1 MVEGRAMEPTFVYG
15 PEGDLLLTVHGATP
29 PTDEEWRVYLE
40 FCRTLIGKA
49 TRNLVVT
56 SGAGPNGQQRSKLI
70 KEFPEF
76 TPIPVAVVSDS
87 STTRGIVT
95 ALHWFG
101 KNIRAFRSSNLTG
114 ALEYLGLPA
123 ERHAAVIEKLRTLT
137 ASLSPEARGITKK
150 SNGERGL
157 GPH

>member
-1 MVEGRAMEPTFVYG
+1 MKPTFVYA
-15 PEGDLLLTVHGATP
+15 PEGDLLLTVHGAAP
-29 PTDEEWRVYLE
+29 PTDEEWRAYLE
-40 FCRTLIGKA
+40 FCRTLVGRV
-49 TRNLVVT
+49 TRSVVMS
-56 SGAGPNGQQRSKLI
+56 SGAGPNGRQRSLLM

-76 TPIPVAVVSDS
+76 APIPVAVVSES

-95 ALHWFG
+95 ALSWFG
-101 KNIRAFRSSNLTG
+101 KNIRAFRPSELTG
-114 ALEYLGLPA
+114 AFEYLGLPVA
-123 ERHAAVIEKLRTLT
+123 RHAAVLERLRTLT